1 MNLDP
6 TWIASNSADS
16 IGTLEQREAVMAA
29 KVAVGNE
36 LELLYQKC
44 LGRRFMWSGVWGS
57 IPVSPCST
65 TASCVANLDV
75 NGPPTNR
82 RNATCKGLRHA
93 ELHPPVAG
101 LISNP
106 SFSCQGAGRGRSC
119 RHVLLVTGGCDSDV
133 V

>member
-36 LELLYQKC
+36 LELLYQEVPWP
-44 LGRRFMWSGVWGS
+44 RRFMWSGVWGS

-82 RNATCKGLRHA
+82 RKRDL
-93 ELHPPVAG
+93 
-101 LISNP
+101 
-106 SFSCQGAGRGRSC
+106 QGTTPRRAASGRSL
-119 RHVLLVTGGCDSDV
+119 VLFRTRAFLARERVEVEVADMFCS
-133 V
+133 